1 MQTAPSRHRLAT
13 ESILGAASGG
23 ALDWGREGI
32 GCELEF
38 DALTDLVAAGEY
50 HVMAADCGGL
60 FGAAW

>member
-1 MQTAPSRHRLAT
+1 MQTLRLV
-13 ESILGAASGG
+13 IGWPRNPFLWAASGG

-38 DALTDLVAAGEY
+38 DALTDLVAAGED